1 MSGPG
6 RAGRCGDTEG
16 QGYSGVVWK
25 RLGTWR
31 VCPPVAICAP
41 ATPPLLEA
49 RLSSRAGLRLTL
61 VFIPLG
67 ICSSQ
72 FLDISVVPGVVLGT

>member
-41 ATPPLLEA
+41 A
-49 RLSSRAGLRLTL
+49 RAFSPGGQAEQQGGAPAHTR
-61 VFIPLG
+61 VYP
-67 ICSSQ
+67 SQ